1 MAGVIYNEDN
11 RTWTDENGY
20 EYSWVVIS
28 MGKDSKPWA
37 FANSFGRALASAA
50 EPIEKGHP
58 LILIGTPAGEWI
70 KIDAENV
77 ELGTEG
83 GGV

>member
-37 FANSFGRALASAA
+37 FANSFGLTMIGGSTLQCSGSWVPALVAGYGLLARM
-50 EPIEKGHP
+50 KG
-58 LILIGTPAGEWI
+58 EY
-70 KIDAENV
+70 
-77 ELGTEG
+77 
-83 GGV
+83 